1 MNISGKRW
9 GIARA
14 TRLAALS
21 VIAAFAVSAQEQTG
35 QLSGVV
41 SDSTG
46 SAVPEAS
53 VVATSDRLPNGVSQT
68 TDAQGRYIF
77 ANLPVGIYTITITKT
92 GFQKTI
98 QHNVDVRLGS
108 GIVLNTTLSVG
119 QVAEVIE
126 VAESAVSL
134 DTTSSQVT
142 TSITA
147 STFEQL
153 PRGRQYHTL
162 LQMAP
167 GVRYEPKNGNAGVGG
182 FQVDGASGSENAFL
196 IDGVD
201 TSDVRRG
208 SLRAQKSIP
217 LEFVD
222 EIQIKS
228 SGFGAEYGGATG
240 GVVNVV
246 TKGGTNVWHGA
257 VQLQFTSDEMNPR
270 PRGFWKPL
278 PSDSTKPDFFAP
290 KADDWRQIW
299 PGFEI
304 GGSLIKNKLF
314 YSGRYMPQFESRVRR
329 VDYLTAGPRT
339 FTRNDNQHYM
349 LNRIDYNPFDK
360 LQVYSS
366 WIWSPLKQQGVL
378 PNPDGRIGSP
388 PANDQSILGGYQP
401 SQVLTVGGNYTVT
414 PRFLVS
420 VRYGYNYQ
428 NDKIG
433 NYGLS
438 GAPFVTYNT
447 ATSETQRPENGFNVV
462 VPTQYAA
469 NAAYTNVSST
479 LLTEKDITTRQ
490 NIYADASYILRAGS
504 QQHIFKGGY
513 FLARLSN
520 DVNTDYTNGRFVAYW
535 GRKFTR
541 GSFTDEAGTYG
552 YYTWEDGVRNLGNV
566 HSRNTGYYI
575 QDQWQVN
582 RRLTLNLGV
591 RFENEYLPPYRAA
604 VNGIQV
610 KNPISFGWGD
620 KIAPRIGVAWDPMGD
635 GKWKVSGS
643 FGLYYDVMKY
653 EVARGSFGSDFW
665 VTHVYRLNNPD
676 VLSLSKSNP
685 GVLGPEITT
694 YNNRSLALDANG
706 NIEGIDPDIK
716 PYQSREFTASVS
728 RQVGTKMVASVRYAR
743 KDLLRAIEDIGVL
756 DAEGSEVYLTGNP
769 GFGQTRNDPTHEYDG
784 KTPNGQEYLVPKAVR
799 QYDGVEFRLDG
810 RMVNRF
816 NWMGSYTW
824 SRLWGNYSGQSN
836 SDESG
841 RSDPG
846 VSRAYD
852 LPYYYFDS
860 TGSQKTTYGPLGT
873 DRPHTFKLF
882 GSYDLKSKLG
892 NTYFG
897 LGQIAFS
904 GTPDTSTIIYLSAPT
919 TPYGRGD
926 LGRTPFLTQTDF
938 SVSHTINLTER
949 VKVRLDANIMNIFN
963 QAAVISRATQM
974 NASSAIS
981 ATLLPP
987 DASAGGFFSGYDPKR
1002 FLSAAGGNGTL
1013 PMLSIYGLPSGD
1025 YRTGTSGTVTPPGFN
1040 GPGAY
1045 QAPREIRLGFRL
1057 MF

>member
-1 MNISGKRW
+1 MHKSIRRW
-9 GIARA
+9 GIAEA
-14 TRLAALS
+14 TRLVVLSLS
-21 VIAAFAVSAQEQTG
+21 VAFTLIAQEQTG

-41 SDSTG
+41 TDSTG
-46 SAVPEAS
+46 STIPDAS
-53 VVATSDRLPNGVSQT
+53 VVATSDRLPNGVSQK
-68 TDAQGRYIF
+68 TDAQGRYVF
-77 ANLPVGIYTITITKT
+77 ANLPVGVYTVSFTKT

-108 GIVLNTTLSVG
+108 GIVLNTSLSVG
-119 QVAEVIE
+119 QVAEVVE

-142 TSITA
+142 TNITA

-153 PRGRQYHTL
+153 PRGRNYHTL

-208 SLRAQKSIP
+208 SLRMQKSIP

-222 EIQIKS
+222 EVQIKS

-240 GVVNVV
+240 GVINVI
-246 TKGGTNVWHGA
+246 TKAGTNVWHGA

-270 PRGFWKPL
+270 PRGFWQ
-278 PSDSTKPDFFAP
+278 PSPSNATLPDFYAP
-290 KADDWRQIW
+290 KPDDWRQIW

-304 GGSLIKNKLF
+304 GGSIIKNKLF

-329 VDYLTAGPRT
+329 IDYPAAQQT
-339 FTRNDNQHYM
+339 FTRNDNQQYL

-378 PNPDGRIGSP
+378 PNPDPRVAA
-388 PANDQSILGGYQP
+388 PANNQQVLGGFQP

-420 VRYGYNYQ
+420 ARYGYNYQ
-428 NDKIG
+428 NDKNL
-433 NYGLS
+433 NYGLP
-438 GAPFVTYNT
+438 GAPFVTYQSASSEAFQPVPADFAG
-447 ATSETQRPENGFNVV
+447 ATNYR
-462 VPTQYAA
+462 
-469 NAAYTNVSST
+469 NVSST
-479 LLTEKDITTRQ
+479 LLTTKDITTRQ
-490 NIYADASYILRAGS
+490 NIYADASYILRAGN
-504 QQHIFKGGY
+504 QQHIIKGGY

-520 DVNTDYTNGRFVAYW
+520 DVNTDYTNGRFLVYW
-535 GRKFTR
+535 GRQFTR
-541 GSFTDEAGTYG
+541 GSISNQAGTYG

-566 HSRNTGYYI
+566 HSRNQGYYI
-575 QDQWQVN
+575 QDQWQVS

-591 RFENEYLPPYRAA
+591 RFENEFLPPYREA

-620 KIAPRIGVAWDPMGD
+620 KIAPRIGVAWDPLGD
-635 GKWKVSGS
+635 GKWKISGS
-643 FGLYYDVMKY
+643 FGFYYDVLKY
-653 EVARGSFGSDFW
+653 EIARGSFGSDFW
-665 VTHVYRLNNPD
+665 VTHVYRLNSPN
-676 VLSLSKSNP
+676 VLSLSKLTP
-685 GVLGPEITT
+685 DALGPEITN
-694 YNNRSLALDANG
+694 YNNRSLAIDAQG
-706 NIEGIDPDIK
+706 NVEGIDPNIK
-716 PYQSREFTASVS
+716 PYQSREFTATVS
-728 RQVGTKMVASVRYAR
+728 RQIGTKMVASVRYSR

-756 DAEGSEVYLTGNP
+756 DSEGSEVYLTGNP
-769 GFGQTRNDPTHEYDG
+769 GFGQTRSDPTHTYDQ
-784 KTPNGQEYLVPKAVR
+784 KTPNQQEYLVPTAVR

-816 NWMGSYTW
+816 SWMGSYTW
-824 SRLWGNYSGQSN
+824 SRLWGNYSGQAN

-852 LPYYYFDS
+852 LPYYYFDAS
-860 TGSQKTTYGPLGT
+860 GSQRSTYGRLGT

-882 GSYDLKSKLG
+882 ASYDLRSKIG
-892 NTYFG
+892 STFFG
-897 LGQIAFS
+897 LNQIAFS
-904 GTPDTSTIIYLSAPT
+904 GTPDTSSIIYLSAPT
-919 TPYGRGD
+919 LPYGRGD
-926 LGRTPFLTQTDF
+926 MGRTPFLTQTDF
-938 SVSHTINLTER
+938 MVSHTINITER

-963 QAAVISRATQM
+963 QAAVIARVTQM
-974 NASSAIS
+974 STGNNAIS
-981 ATLLPP
+981 DTQLPP
-987 DASAGGFFSGYDPKR
+987 TAAPGGLFAGYDPKK
-1002 FLSAAGGNGTL
+1002 FLSPTGGGGTI
-1013 PMLSIYGLPSGD
+1013 PAMPVYGLPAGD
-1025 YRTGTSGTVTPPGFN
+1025 YRLGGLSSSSPYPAGFN

>member
-1 MNISGKRW
+1 MNTSGKRW
-9 GIARA
+9 GIAKA

-21 VIAAFAVSAQEQTG
+21 VIAAFAISAQEQTG

-68 TDAQGRYIF
+68 TDAQGRYVF
-77 ANLPVGIYTITITKT
+77 ANLPVGIYSVTVTKT
-92 GFQKTI
+92 GFQKI
-98 QHNVDVRLGS
+98 VQHNVDVRLGS

-119 QVAEVIE
+119 QVAEVVE

-217 LEFVD
+217 LEFVE

-246 TKGGTNVWHGA
+246 TKSGTNVWHGA

-270 PRGFWKPL
+270 PRGFWQPSPL
-278 PSDSTKPDFFAP
+278 NATLPDFYAP

-299 PGFEI
+299 PGVEI
-304 GGSLIKNKLF
+304 GGAIIKNKLF

-329 VDYLTAGPRT
+329 VDYANGQQT
-339 FTRNDNQHYM
+339 FTRNDNQQYM
-349 LNRIDYNPFDK
+349 LNRVDYNPFSK

-378 PNPDGRIGSP
+378 PNPDPRVAAPS
-388 PANDQSILGGYQP
+388 NNQSILGGYQP
-401 SQVLTVGGNYTVT
+401 SQVVTVGGNYTVT
-414 PRFLVS
+414 PQFLVS

-428 NDKIG
+428 NDKNL
-433 NYGLS
+433 NYGLP
-438 GAPFVTYNT
+438 GAPFVTYQS
-447 ATSETQRPENGFNVV
+447 ASSEAYQS
-462 VPTQYAA
+462 VPTQFAGATGYR
-469 NAAYTNVSST
+469 NVSST

-490 NIYADASYILRAGS
+490 NVYADASYILRAGS
-504 QQHIFKGGY
+504 QQHIFKGGF

-520 DVNTDYTNGRFVAYW
+520 DVNTDYTNGRFLVYW
-535 GRKFTR
+535 GRQFTR
-541 GSFTDEAGTYG
+541 GNITNQAGNYG

-566 HSRNTGYYI
+566 HSRNMGYYI
-575 QDQWQVN
+575 QDQWQVH

-591 RFENEYLPPYRAA
+591 RFENEFLPPYREA
-604 VNGIQV
+604 VNGV
-610 KNPISFGWGD
+610 HVNNPISFGWGD
-620 KIAPRIGVAWDPMGD
+620 KIAPRIGVAWDPLGD

-643 FGLYYDVMKY
+643 YGLYYDVMKY

-665 VTHVYRLNNPD
+665 VTNVYRLNDPN
-676 VLSLSKSNP
+676 VLNLSKSNP
-685 GVLGPEITT
+685 GALGPAITS
-694 YNNRSLALDANG
+694 YNNRSLAIDANG
-706 NIEGIDPDIK
+706 NVEGIDPNIK

-728 RQVGTKMVASVRYAR
+728 RQLGTKMVASVRYSR

-769 GFGQTRNDPTHEYDG
+769 GFGQTRNDPTNTYNG
-784 KTPNGQEYLVPKAVR
+784 KTPNGQEYLVPEAKR

-824 SRLWGNYSGQSN
+824 SRLYGNYAGQAN

-852 LPYYYFDS
+852 LPYYYFDAS
-860 TGSQKTTYGPLGT
+860 GSQKATYGRLGT

-882 GSYDLKSKLG
+882 GSYDLQSRLG
-892 NTYFG
+892 STYFG

-904 GTPDTSTIIYLSAPT
+904 GTPDTSTIIYQSAPT

-926 LGRTPFLTQTDF
+926 LGRTPFLTQTDL
-938 SVSHTINLTER
+938 SISHTINVSER
-949 VKVRLDANIMNIFN
+949 VKVRLDANVMNVFN
-963 QAAVISRATQM
+963 QAAVIARVTQM
-974 NASSAIS
+974 STGNNAIS
-981 ATLLPP
+981 TDQLPATAAP
-987 DASAGGFFSGYDPKR
+987 GGFFAGYNPQQ
-1002 FLSAAGGNGTL
+1002 FLSAAGGGGTI
-1013 PMLSIYGLPSGD
+1013 PRMPVYGLPAGD
-1025 YRTGTSGTVTPPGFN
+1025 YRLGGAGTIAPAGFN
-1040 GPGAY
+1040 GPGGY